1 MNDFISL
8 AFAWSMGN
16 SWMSIGF
23 GAVGILGAYLILTKI
38 FTHAVYWNIWNK
50 NLFSSIRLWSGSL
63 GFRSQKRNGNRKC
76 MIRQI
81 PLFLQTLANA
91 VKAGYSLEQAFIFIA
106 QEIDPPLQYPVQK
119 LNEKLELHVPT
130 EIALQDFAHTLH
142 HPDIDFF
149 VESTIIQLRTGGNLV
164 ELFHKVADLIEAK
177 RKLAQDIKSFT
188 SQGKMSGILIAI
200 LYPVS
205 LALFA
210 LLSPSHVETLFFT
223 PAGQCLLVFSLILEL
238 LGFVCIWKIIR
249 IKI

>member
-1 MNDFISL
+1 
-8 AFAWSMGN
+8 MGN
-16 SWMSIGF
+16 VWMSVSF
-23 GAVGILGAYLILTKI
+23 GIVGILVVYLVLTKV
-38 FTHAVYWNIWNK
+38 FAHAMYWNRWNK
-50 NLFSSIRLWSGSL
+50 DLFSSIRLRSRS
-63 GFRSQKRNGNRKC
+63 FRLRSRKRTGKRKL

-81 PLFLQTLANA
+81 PLFLQTLSNA
-91 VKAGYSLEQAFIFIA
+91 LKAGYSLEQAFLFIA
-106 QEIDPPLQYPVQK
+106 QEIDPPLQYPIQG

-130 EIALQDFAHTLH
+130 QIALQDFARTLH

-164 ELFHKVADLIEAK
+164 ELFRKVADLVEEK

-210 LLSPSHVETLFFT
+210 LLAPSHIHALFYT
-223 PAGQCLLVFSLILEL
+223 SAGQCLLVLSLILEL

-249 IKI
+249 VKI

>member
-1 MNDFISL
+1 MKEFISL

-16 SWMSIGF
+16 MWMSVGC
-23 GAVGILGAYLILTKI
+23 GMLGILVAYLVLTK
-38 FTHAVYWNIWNK
+38 FFAHAVYWHGWNRR
-50 NLFSSIRLWSGSL
+50 FWGVRTQTIRV
-63 GFRSQKRNGNRKC
+63 RTQKKGGNRKL

-81 PLFLQTLANA
+81 PLFLQTLSNA
-91 VKAGYSLEQAFIFIA
+91 LKAGYSLEQAFIFIA
-106 QEIDPPLQYPVQK
+106 QEIDPPLQHPVQV

-130 EIALQDFAHTLH
+130 EIALQDFARTLH

-164 ELFHKVADLIEAK
+164 ELFRKVADLVEEK

-188 SQGKMSGILIAI
+188 SQGKVSGILIAI

-205 LALFA
+205 LVLFSLLAPAHIHALFYT
-210 LLSPSHVETLFFT
+210 S
-223 PAGQCLLVFSLILEL
+223 AGQCLLVLSLLLEL

-249 IKI
+249 VKI